1 MAIQTVGVVGLG
13 QMGSGIVEVFARA
26 GVNVIA
32 REINDD
38 LLARG
43 QNYLKRSFAKGVER
57 GKISQAEADA
67 ALSRITTT
75 TQLTD
80 FAGCDLVIEA
90 ATENMALKKT
100 IFTELDVICK
110 PEALLASNTSS
121 LSITEIASAT
131 QRADRVVGLHF
142 FNPVP
147 VMPLIEIVP
156 RSTPLAND
164 RFK

>member
-1 MAIQTVGVVGLG
+1 MSIQTVGVVGLAN
-13 QMGSGIVEVFARA
+13 GSGIVEVFARA

-32 REINDD
+32 REVNDD

-43 QNYLKRSFAKGVER
+43 QNYLKRSFSKGVER

-110 PEALLASNTSS
+110 PEALLASNTFRPVDYGNRVGDAAGRSGGGAA
-121 LSITEIASAT
+121 LLQPRARHAPDRNRARAID
-131 QRADRVVGLHF
+131 QRR
-142 FNPVP
+142 N
-147 VMPLIEIVP
+147 I
-156 RSTPLAND
+156 R
-164 RFK
+164 